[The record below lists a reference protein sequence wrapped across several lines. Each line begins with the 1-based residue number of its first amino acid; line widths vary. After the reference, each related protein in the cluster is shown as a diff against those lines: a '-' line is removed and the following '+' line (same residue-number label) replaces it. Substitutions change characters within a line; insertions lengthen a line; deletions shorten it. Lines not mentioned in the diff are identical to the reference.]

1 MSKPNVL
8 TREATSEQPQCPKC
22 KSKVILYRKRTD
34 DYLCR
39 RCGEIFKK
47 EDRNGK

>member
-1 MSKPNVL
+1 MSNISVL
-8 TREATSEQPQCPKC
+8 TAEATNEQPVCPKC
-22 KSKVILYRKRTD
+22 RSKVILYRKRTD

-47 EDRNGK
+47 EGK